1 MKIIE
6 TNGCVVSGI
15 EIDGKGLEILEEE
28 EKKQYYQKILNWLS
42 ENYSEVTFRELLGF
56 MTSNFGDSK
65 HLYTCDQCGDSVW
78 EYKVEI

>member
-28 EKKQYYQKILNWLS
+28 EKKQYYQKILN
-42 ENYSEVTFRELLGF
+42 
-56 MTSNFGDSK
+56 
-65 HLYTCDQCGDSVW
+65 
-78 EYKVEI
+78 